1 MTALPLW
8 RPSQRLPLWHCRA
21 GEDLFGSTETRGFG
35 MLGGSATRTLLKVLC
50 RSLAI
55 PHSSPLLSFRES
67 KLSAG
72 SDTAP
77 NKRHL
82 QRDAEQGSPHLL
94 ISNIVPNGTSKARM
108 EECLQL
114 LCPCIVLQTWGSSEQ
129 RYRSSSNGAESWN
142 HSRTATGRSSV
153 LYLRYRIFA
162 FEG

>member
-1 MTALPLW
+1 
-8 RPSQRLPLWHCRA
+8 
-21 GEDLFGSTETRGFG
+21 

-114 LCPCIVLQTWGSSEQ
+114 LLPMYS
-129 RYRSSSNGAESWN
+129 
-142 HSRTATGRSSV
+142 TANMRQQ
-153 LYLRYRIFA
+153 
-162 FEG
+162 